1 MTQAEANRIIHQ
13 HNMGD
18 FIMEFPSNLTLDDYS
33 DVEEWFQII
42 LRGLKRRAIANTP
55 AEKTAEPWGHYQ

>member
-1 MTQAEANRIIHQ
+1 
-13 HNMGD
+13 MGD